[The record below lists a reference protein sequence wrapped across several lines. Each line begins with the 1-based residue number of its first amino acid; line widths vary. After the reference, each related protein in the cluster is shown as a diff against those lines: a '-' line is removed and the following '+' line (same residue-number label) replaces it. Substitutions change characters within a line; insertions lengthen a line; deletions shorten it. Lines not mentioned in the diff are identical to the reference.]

1 MDQATALPQL
11 GHLKRSLP
19 LRFTIDHGTW
29 SIGTWLISHDGSHVT
44 QNRKASV
51 SLPPT
56 GSSTDGWI
64 ATNPRQVEQYRAG
77 KKTVMGFFVGQI
89 MKATNGQANPKLVN
103 DLLSK
108 KLE

>member
-1 MDQATALPQL
+1 MLF
-11 GHLKRSLP
+11 RS
-19 LRFTIDHGTW
+19 
-29 SIGTWLISHDGSHVT
+29 
-44 QNRKASV
+44 
-51 SLPPT
+51 
-56 GSSTDGWI
+56 I
-64 ATNPRQVEQYRAG
+64 AINPRQVEQYRAG